1 MDTQTSLRLANHVTL
16 LTNKFLM
23 FMIIWTQVLIS
34 VIAAKTRRAVSGFTL
49 SGDYLVANVNNSLGG
64 DIIISKP
71 ITAPMSYFSVIVNYG
86 LSTEYS
92 FDFQV
97 VSNLENQ
104 QIRIPIFFVQKII
117 NESNAYTNALG
128 SGSPI
133 LALYNVYEGC
143 SCVYVDRTHEI
154 MDGTYDP
161 VAEFY
166 DLFRDSITLVNV
178 KDINEIK

>member
-1 MDTQTSLRLANHVTL
+1 MNTKTSLRLANHVTL
-16 LTNKFLM
+16 LTDKFLM

-34 VIAAKTRRAVSGFTL
+34 AIAAKPRRAVSVFTV
-49 SGDYLVANVNNSLGG
+49 SDDCLVTNANNSLGG

-71 ITAPMSYFSVIVNYG
+71 VTTPMSFFSVILNYG
-86 LSTEYS
+86 LSTEYT

-97 VSNLENQ
+97 VNNLQNQ

-117 NESNAYTNALG
+117 NESNAYTNAPG
-128 SGSPI
+128 FGTV
-133 LALYNVYEGC
+133 LALYNVSSGC
-143 SCVYVDRTHEI
+143 SCVYIDRTHEI
-154 MDGTYDP
+154 IDGTYDP

-178 KDINEIK
+178 KDISEIK